1 MAYDHRRA
9 VTAAEDHV
17 LQLGKLL
24 ETGSLSDL
32 IHPSHAKPDAR
43 WRDAH
48 FTILRNESEEQ
59 ESDEKFRKI
68 YTPLAHEL
76 SGFMHRITD
85 GAMTVVL
92 ENTDYS
98 TFFEPAYQILVDH
111 MVKPRAKG
119 PKPGAKSA
127 PEPAWELLAMRAIIS
142 HALAWLKK
150 VKPKAAQPE
159 VTGLI
164 EGRPASYEEFLRR
177 DAERGFFF
185 KKDSSKDAKDA
196 MDPEDLLKSIE
207 GLSAGVKGLADSIVH
222 ETLYIAGIPGCL
234 TQKAWFPQLSPF
246 LRITEKQ
253 LKKVHK
259 ALVRRKLDPAPAMN
273 QLYAHYLVQCGHLG
287 MDSKPA
293 PGKVDPP
300 QG

>member
-24 ETGSLSDL
+24 EKGSLSDL
-32 IHPSHAKPDAR
+32 VHPSHAKPEDR

-48 FTILRNESEEQ
+48 FAILRNESEEQ

-68 YTPLAHEL
+68 YTPLAREL

-92 ENTDYS
+92 KHTDYS
-98 TFFEPAYQILVDH
+98 TFFEPAYRILADH

-127 PEPAWELLAMRAIIS
+127 PEPVWELLAMRAIVS
-142 HALAWLKK
+142 HALTWLKK
-150 VKPKAAQPE
+150 VKPTAAQPE
-159 VTGLI
+159 VTGLL
-164 EGRPASYEEFLRR
+164 EDRPASFEEYLRR
-177 DAERGFFF
+177 KAERGLSS
-185 KKDSSKDAKDA
+185 KKDSPKDAKDA
-196 MDPEDLLKSIE
+196 EDILKSME
-207 GLSAGVKGLADSIVH
+207 ELSAGFKGLADSQAH
-222 ETLYIAGIPGCL
+222 EMVYIANIPGYQ

-253 LKKVHK
+253 LEKVHK
-259 ALVRRKLDPAPAMN
+259 MLVRRKLDPAPAMN
-273 QLYAHYLVQCGHLG
+273 QLYAHYLAQCGHLG